1 MKAPTL
7 ASVLDAAGVPLLFG
21 DGLRACGVDVTG
33 TVPMLDRTPVE
44 PFVRSPDMADYLRK
58 CAEVG
63 YQFRNNGKIP
73 AIKYAREAFGMGLK
87 EAKDFV
93 EAFFPPGFLFTH
105 VEPGY

>member
-21 DGLRACGVDVTG
+21 DGLRACGVDVNG
-33 TVPMLDRTPVE
+33 TIPMLDRTPVE
-44 PFVRSPDMADYLRK
+44 PFGSAQMADYLRK

-63 YQFRNNGKIP
+63 FQFRNYGKIP
-73 AIKYAREAFGMGLK
+73 AIKSARSAFGMGLK